1 MKNKLPDLN
10 NHLFAQLE
18 RLSEEGLTPEQLD
31 LEIRRTDAIARM
43 SMQIIETAEVG
54 IRAAKLIAEY
64 GGDYQRALPN
74 VGETFGA
81 PEPTKPLLKAAK

>member
-1 MKNKLPDLN
+1 MKNKLVDLN

-31 LEIRRTDAIARM
+31 MEIRRTDAMARI

-64 GGDYQRALPN
+64 GGDFQKALPN
-74 VGETFGA
+74 IGETVVV
-81 PEPTKPLLKAAK
+81 TDQNKPMLKVAK